1 MYWVGI
7 AKLQLINEKKKK
19 PMHCKHDSMN
29 SK

>member
-7 AKLQLINEKKKK
+7 AKLQLIKKKKK